1 MPKYSRSS
9 KERLETCAPLLQA
22 IFRSVLVNGYD
33 HTIIQGHRGKE
44 EQNRLFNED
53 PPKTTLKW
61 PDSNHN
67 KLPSNAIDAVPYPI
81 KWNDPDPKVRE
92 VYWRQ
97 MAHFA
102 GHVQAVAWHKFGVN
116 LRWGGDWDKDFSL
129 MDNRF
134 NDYPHFEIVR

>member
-1 MPKYSRSS
+1 MAKYSATS
-9 KERLETCAPLLQA
+9 KERLESCTPLLQA
-22 IFRSVLVNGYD
+22 IFRSVIVNGYD
-33 HTIIQGHRGKE
+33 HTILEGHRGKE
-44 EQNRLFNED
+44 EQNNYFEAG
-53 PPKTTLKW
+53 KSQIKW
-61 PDSNHN
+61 PDGKHN
-67 KLPSNAIDAVPYPI
+67 KFPSEAVDAVPYPI
-81 KWNDPDPKVRE
+81 KWADTDPKVQE

-102 GHVQAVAWHKFGVN
+102 GHVQAVAWHKFGVS